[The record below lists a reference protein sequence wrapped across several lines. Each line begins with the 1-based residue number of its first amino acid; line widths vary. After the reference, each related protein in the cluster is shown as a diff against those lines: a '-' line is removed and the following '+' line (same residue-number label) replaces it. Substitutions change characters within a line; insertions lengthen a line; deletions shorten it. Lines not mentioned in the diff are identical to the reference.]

1 MVSALGGFDG
11 LQVALRVLERTV
23 QPSHPG
29 ARRSAAQQ
37 QCRGEREHG
46 KKSVLCT
53 CSPSAEALA
62 CVLAASRHTP
72 AAPARAPA
80 LAVGS
85 RARPSS
91 AEPRSAHGVLLQYV
105 LRVRRASGR
114 PGSLAALLPRAAS
127 LRRATWDLR
136 AGGGGRSALC
146 CRPAARPRRLRRVRP
161 FPHEGQLV
169 PLLGH
174 DECKNCQAVP
184 PPLLVGASTA
194 RLPATGAMCAPRS
207 GAPAAGREARAH
219 RELHRIGR
227 RASPFACEFSR
238 WASRGLNRRGDGGA
252 RRRWPCC
259 SSQQPPCCRM
269 RLHGMRSPPLGSV
282 LQVRV

>member
-1 MVSALGGFDG
+1 MAK
-11 LQVALRVLERTV
+11 R
-23 QPSHPG
+23 
-29 ARRSAAQQ
+29 
-37 QCRGEREHG
+37 
-46 KKSVLCT
+46 VLCT

-62 CVLAASRHTP
+62 CVLAASGHTP

-85 RARPSS
+85 GARPSS

-105 LRVRRASGR
+105 LRVRASGR

-169 PLLGH
+169 PLVMMSAKTAKLSLLPCSSARARLDYRRRALCAHRAQGLLP
-174 DECKNCQAVP
+174 QAEKRGP
-184 PPLLVGASTA
+184 IGSFTASAGERRLLPASSRDGRAAASTGVEM
-194 RLPATGAMCAPRS
+194 GAHD
-207 GAPAAGREARAH
+207 GAGRAARRSSRPAVGCVSTGCD
-219 RELHRIGR
+219 RLRLAVCCKSGSEMQQQ
-227 RASPFACEFSR
+227 AS
-238 WASRGLNRRGDGGA
+238 GGRGDRGGA
-252 RRRWPCC
+252 RASGVIGGRR
-259 SSQQPPCCRM
+259 CRAVNP
-269 RLHGMRSPPLGSV
+269 RRSP
-282 LQVRV
+282 